1 MSVPALGAVL
11 IVPVV
16 KAIEVISVFAPLVAK
31 PVIVPPKVKLP
42 EPVTVPVK
50 VRPLTVPVPPTEVTV
65 PTLAE
70 PPNDVATP
78 FIVIEE

>member
-1 MSVPALGAVL
+1 MLTMSVLALGAVL

-16 KAIEVISVFAPLVAK
+16 RATDVIEPPRVKF
-31 PVIVPPKVKLP
+31 PVL
-42 EPVTVPVK
+42 VTVPVK
-50 VRPLTVPVPPTEVTV
+50 VKPLTVPVPPTEVTV